1 MIIHIND
8 EEAGSYAADIRAA
21 LTKAGWTIGTIDYKQ
36 DIREGVGLHYE
47 KTTATNQKSDDLRQP
62 KPNRILQEAFRLAGL
77 QLAASG
83 SGSGVANTKDEL
95 TITIAARRRDT
106 SGDYQKWQ

>member
-47 KTTATNQKSDDLRQP
+47 QTTATNQKSDDLRQP